1 MLSCDAQHTVI
12 VYVILDGIVD
22 AIVDR
27 GVYFGKSDCL
37 VLPQNKSFY

>member
-12 VYVILDGIVD
+12 VDVILDGIVD
-22 AIVDR
+22 VIVDW
-27 GVYFGKSDCL
+27 GVYFGKSDWL